1 MAKFKINQKVAL
13 REGSNYEVVNEIGV
27 IKAREVRQVGNKTEV
42 RYLVD
47 FGGGL
52 ENWLILTRKDL
63 KSATEIVNKEIFK
76 IKTYKL
82 DKGMILTLA
91 SCVFKYYDYVYDSD
105 NESTNKK
112 YWKILSIGFSIY
124 NGVDEYDEKIGNKIA
139 IHRCKENPFTTM
151 ISDFSGEFNEETV
164 FSIMDQKANYISNNI
179 DKFYRPN

>member
-47 FGGGL
+47 FGGGM

-82 DKGMILTLA
+82 DKGMILP
-91 SCVFKYYDYVYDSD
+91 SRHVC
-105 NESTNKK
+105 
-112 YWKILSIGFSIY
+112 LSIMIMYMIRIMNLRTRSIGRY
-124 NGVDEYDEKIGNKIA
+124 YQ
-139 IHRCKENPFTTM
+139 
-151 ISDFSGEFNEETV
+151 SV
-164 FSIMDQKANYISNNI
+164 FQYITELMNMM
-179 DKFYRPN
+179 RR